1 MFVGNADEEIRMLER
16 AKEAGEEL
24 NKIEADKLFIDKKQ
38 LAEIC
43 GCSEKVAGRL
53 MKEKDFP
60 LLKLGNRMLV
70 NIFALNEYTQH
81 RIILSDK

>member
-1 MFVGNADEEIRMLER
+1 MFVSNADEEIRMLQR

-24 NKIEADKLFIDKKQ
+24 NKIEVDNLFIDKKR
-38 LAEIC
+38 LAQIW
-43 GCSEKVAGRL
+43 GCSEKVAGR
-53 MKEKDFP
+53 MMNQSDFP

-70 NIFALNEYTQH
+70 NVFALNEYTQH